1 MKKLLLLRKT
11 GAFHWVGDGFPVR
24 TIFSYDRDAEALS
37 PFLLMDYAGPET
49 FAPSEKPRGV
59 GPHPH
64 RGFETVTI
72 AYSGEIEHRDSA
84 GGGGII
90 HPGGVQ
96 WMTAG
101 SGIVHEEMHSARYA
115 REGGPFEMIQLWVN
129 LSAADKKAPPAY
141 QNITEAE
148 IPSVSLSS
156 GGGRVRVIAGNFLG
170 TPGPAR
176 THSPMNVWD
185 VHLNAGSRTVFSVP
199 EGWTTALFVRKGQI
213 RLGTGESAGKAQ
225 LAVLSR
231 EDGIFAVEAAGE
243 TALLILNGEPIREP
257 VAGYGPFVMN
267 TKAEIA
273 EAIDDYRKGRMGSL
287 AAQA

>member
-1 MKKLLLLRKT
+1 
-11 GAFHWVGDGFPVR
+11 
-24 TIFSYDRDAEALS
+24 
-37 PFLLMDYAGPET
+37 
-49 FAPSEKPRGV
+49 
-59 GPHPH
+59 
-64 RGFETVTI
+64 
-72 AYSGEIEHRDSA
+72 
-84 GGGGII
+84 
-90 HPGGVQ
+90 
-96 WMTAG
+96 
-101 SGIVHEEMHSARYA
+101 
-115 REGGPFEMIQLWVN
+115 
-129 LSAADKKAPPAY
+129 
-141 QNITEAE
+141 
-148 IPSVSLSS
+148 
-156 GGGRVRVIAGNFLG
+156 
-170 TPGPAR
+170 
-176 THSPMNVWD
+176 MNVWD